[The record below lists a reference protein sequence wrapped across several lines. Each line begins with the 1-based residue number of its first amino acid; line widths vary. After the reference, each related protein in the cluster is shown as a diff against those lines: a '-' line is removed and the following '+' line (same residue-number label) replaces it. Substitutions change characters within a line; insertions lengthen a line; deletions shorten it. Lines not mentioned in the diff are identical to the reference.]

1 VWRSLILVL
10 VSFACVKQAAQ
21 IANPAPEGGG
31 TLSCREIM
39 ETCDSACT
47 QPFCLHGCT
56 NQGNAEAAEQH
67 TALLDCGQRNGC
79 TDEDCMRANCM
90 GEFETCQGLAAGAES
105 AEPTEPTEPTEEPT
119 EPPPPSESPPSPGD

>member
-1 VWRSLILVL
+1 MWRSLILVL
-10 VSFACVKQAAQ
+10 LCLGCVKQAAQ

-56 NQGNAEAAEQH
+56 NQGTAEAADQH
-67 TALLDCGQRNGC
+67 EALLGCGERNGC
-79 TDEDCMRANCM
+79 IDEECMRANCM
-90 GEFETCQGLAAGAES
+90 GEFETCQGLAPG
-105 AEPTEPTEPTEEPT
+105 AEPTDPNAPPADPSAPADPVAPAPATE
-119 EPPPPSESPPSPGD
+119 

>member
-1 VWRSLILVL
+1 MWRSLILVIMC
-10 VSFACVKQAAQ
+10 FGCVKQAAQ

-56 NQGNAEAAEQH
+56 NQGTAEAADQH
-67 TALLDCGQRNGC
+67 EALLGCGERNGC
-79 TDEDCMRANCM
+79 IDEECMRANCM
-90 GEFETCQGLAAGAES
+90 GEFETCQGLATG
-105 AEPTEPTEPTEEPT
+105 AEPTEAT
-119 EPPPPSESPPSPGD
+119 PPPHLTAPSDPAAPAPTTE